1 MGERKLNFNAP
12 LLSVR
17 RFASP
22 SASEDRR
29 NRKIIENPLPNRQLT
44 LPFYRSEFDLEQVT
58 EPVAVPFRWERIPGR
73 AKDSSGPG
81 PQPPEEASV
90 TPRLPPAR
98 FINAIKTPL
107 EKECYNADRLR
118 CQVEPN
124 SLNDKECSKEGI
136 NEKGDLDL
144 EDDDDVYSDAQDTLS
159 PTDSFSMNYS
169 ASGLSGSDGPDVKP
183 SGTFSTDPQTRD
195 FMLSRFLP
203 AARAMA
209 LEPPQ
214 YSSRK
219 QGAPL
224 EQPRKVERVVSE
236 DRRLLLYQN
245 QSDIIPLSGQNKEE
259 EQSEDEDNEF
269 DDPGYNS
276 AKGCGLFP
284 RLCFKNSLSL
294 LSPVPG
300 MKLRTLTP
308 VRSTRDVVR
317 PGKMAQSHSQTS
329 QKHAWNAVDKSKS
342 DCGVQSVELHKVDK
356 KHISESSRLTRSG
369 ELQTTGRLSPD
380 TRSWGA
386 GVSPYS
392 QTAQKHAWNAVDKS
406 KSDCGVQSAE
416 LHKVDK
422 KHISESRRLTRS
434 GELQT
439 TGRLSPYTRSWGAGV
454 SPYRNKAPQSPFRGS
469 VSFLGMPK
477 EVENVKANRFSQHTG
492 GSNKNKQ
499 ELGSMNPAVEKT
511 LHVDTVNNAEK
522 SCSNSSSS
530 VTQGWIHPAGE
541 YLDISPERRGL
552 QETTIAESGYQDIQC
567 LNIANEGSILD
578 PLVSIDADK
587 SYVSKISHPKGQE
600 VTIEDSGLNEGF
612 HRRSSLECSKLTTE
626 GNLNISS
633 DKIHKTDETGTA
645 DASFERPPA
654 HPPLPKSP
662 SESWLWRTLP
672 SVSARYPI
680 LPSNLGT
687 LVDLKREDPKTTSTN
702 TKWETIVKSSH
713 LHHDHVRYSQE
724 LILPSSQ
731 QPKT

>member
-22 SASEDRR
+22 SGFEDRR
-29 NRKIIENPLPNRQLT
+29 NRKIIENPQPNRQLT

-98 FINAIKTPL
+98 FINTMNTPL

-124 SLNDKECSKEGI
+124 SLNEKECSKEGI

-144 EDDDDVYSDAQDTLS
+144 EDNDDIYSDAQDTLS

-195 FMLSRFLP
+195 FMMSRFLP

-214 YSSRK
+214 YASRK
-219 QGAPL
+219 QGAPPEQPRKVERVVSEDRRL
-224 EQPRKVERVVSE
+224 LLYQNRSDIIPPSGQNKEEEQSEDEDNEYDDPGYNEQPRKVERVVSE

-259 EQSEDEDNEF
+259 EQSEDEDNEY

-284 RLCFKNSLSL
+284 RLCFKNSLCL

-317 PGKMAQSHSQTS
+317 PGKMAQSHSQT
-329 QKHAWNAVDKSKS
+329 
-342 DCGVQSVELHKVDK
+342 
-356 KHISESSRLTRSG
+356 
-369 ELQTTGRLSPD
+369 
-380 TRSWGA
+380 
-386 GVSPYS
+386 
-392 QTAQKHAWNAVDKS
+392 AQKHAWNAVDKS
-406 KSDCGVQSAE
+406 KSDFGVQSAE

-422 KHISESRRLTRS
+422 KHFSESSRLTRS

-454 SPYRNKAPQSPFRGS
+454 SPYRNKAPQSPFCGS

-492 GSNKNKQ
+492 GSNKNKK
-499 ELGSMNPAVEKT
+499 ELGSMSPAVEKT
-511 LHVDTVNNAEK
+511 LYVDTVNNAEK

-530 VTQGWIHPAGE
+530 VTQGWINSAGE
-541 YLDISPERRGL
+541 CLDISSEGRGL
-552 QETTIAESGYQDIQC
+552 EETTTAESVYQDIQC
-567 LNIANEGSILD
+567 LNISNEGSILD
-578 PLVSIDADK
+578 PFVSFDADI
-587 SYVSKISHPKGQE
+587 SYESKISHPKGQE
-600 VTIEDSGLNEGF
+600 VTIEGSGQNEGF
-612 HRRSSLECSKLTTE
+612 HRKSSLECSKPTTE

-633 DKIHKTDETGTA
+633 GQIHKADETGTA
-645 DASFERPPA
+645 DASFVRSPA

-687 LVDLKREDPKTTSTN
+687 QMDLKREDPKTSSTN

-724 LILPSSQ
+724 LILPISQ
-731 QPKT
+731 QPEI